1 MHYIV
6 KIFVIAFIFML
17 VSSRFTSFLPRFSE
31 VTVADVQNEITA
43 IEKFTQK
50 ELKEKHEIIA
60 KIKENIKKN
69 KNKKLHKY
77 EEPSDECYTDLVY
90 VRLVLTFKAV
100 WQKALIFAALAMVI
114 FNLKKDIDVSRHRS
128 PYPVKFTSSLALIIL
143 SSFILFLAIQT
154 RFDLVELMC
163 VAQAILIM
171 LLGIKFIYNLGFK
184 TL

>member
-1 MHYIV
+1 MHYVV

-43 IEKFTQK
+43 IEKFTQT

-60 KIKENIKKN
+60 NIKENIKKN

-77 EEPSDECYTDLVY
+77 EKPSDECYTDLVY

-100 WQKALIFAALAMVI
+100 WQKALIFVALAMVI
-114 FNLKKDIDVSRHRS
+114 SHVTKCKIQWAYLVTDFIVLLLSVSYLPLTQLGCS
-128 PYPVKFTSSLALIIL
+128 LLTVLISGQLIGFVQTVGNKTSCNQPS
-143 SSFILFLAIQT
+143 
-154 RFDLVELMC
+154 EP
-163 VAQAILIM
+163 
-171 LLGIKFIYNLGFK
+171 
-184 TL
+184 